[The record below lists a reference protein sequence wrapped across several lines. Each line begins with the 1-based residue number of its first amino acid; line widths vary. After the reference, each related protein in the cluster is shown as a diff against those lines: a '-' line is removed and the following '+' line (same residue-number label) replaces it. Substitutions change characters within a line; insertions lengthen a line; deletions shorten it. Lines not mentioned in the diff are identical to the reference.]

1 MTCGEKKKNRTT
13 HKKNK
18 MVTNFLSSST
28 LSSSF
33 GRRVLPSSRRVH
45 ITKTRR
51 RRKVSLNNN
60 ETLLE
65 GGCCEKEK
73 AVLGVGSCGLDILAR
88 LEKFPQPDEKTR
100 SETLV
105 MEVGGNCANAL
116 TAVSRLSEASSSSI
130 LFTKIGDDATGKD
143 IISILEREGD
153 TFDTSKI
160 VQGGTSP
167 STYIIC
173 VKDKANDDPTRTCIH
188 TPSNE
193 PLMNSEVTDADID
206 ALFASSPREIGLAY
220 FDGRLTDVALRIA
233 IKARSLGIKILV
245 EAERLRGDDLDA
257 LLKLAD
263 FCVCSKSYPQEKH
276 PNDTNSF
283 GTALTEM
290 ANSTLS
296 DRCKLLI
303 ATLGSRGS
311 VALLFDDASVD
322 TDTGATVLVRSV
334 DEIIEE
340 MERAFQSRK
349 QSEESGT
356 PYSSSSSLS
365 SSLSS
370 SYRYIPEHALISDR
384 VYNLNGSGKRAKV
397 VFQPAARIS
406 SEDMVDTTGAGDA
419 FIGTVAKGLSC
430 GADILKTLRLAT
442 FVAAQKCL
450 QVGARAGLPFREEVP
465 EELMYPFAASSGE
478 LPTATSRKG
487 RRSAMT
493 TGAISAFL
501 LAFSFSA
508 PNETFAAING
518 SSVDM
523 NKLSQLFNQAM
534 NASSYEDA
542 ESAWSK
548 AIELAPNNSA
558 ALSNRGTLRLQA
570 GQWSAAIED
579 LQRSIEIDVKEG
591 KTADASVLNNLGNAK
606 GAVGDWE
613 SAMDDFLKASKDD
626 SMREIALANYALA
639 AFETGMDELAVK
651 TAQTIL
657 RKDPEFWDM
666 RAALTAFHWGAGD
679 LDKAEYEWQT
689 LCTSGRGFGQSE
701 SAEGVRSFGDVAY
714 ASKLLEQQLKQQLD
728 IAAGVTEDELG
739 NDTPCQLYKTT
750 DTVAGRWPPR
760 PTAALDAYLR
770 VKDVGQALD
779 YDGIVKEYKF
789 K

>member
-1 MTCGEKKKNRTT
+1 MITNSSITT
-13 HKKNK
+13 
-18 MVTNFLSSST
+18 SSS
-28 LSSSF
+28 SSS
-33 GRRVLPSSRRVH
+33 SRQRDD
-45 ITKTRR
+45 ITQRR
-51 RRKVSLNNN
+51 RRKLPPGK
-60 ETLLE
+60 ETTKKKRQSANIFRATAEQQALKDDE
-65 GGCCEKEK
+65 QTK

-100 SETLV
+100 SETLIH
-105 MEVGGNCANAL
+105 EVGGNCANAL

-130 LFTKIGDDATGKD
+130 LFTKIGDDATGND
-143 IISILEREGD
+143 IISILSKEGC
-153 TFDTSKI
+153 TFDTSK
-160 VQGGTSP
+160 VLRGGTSP

-173 VKDKANDDPTRTCIH
+173 VKDETNDDPTRTCIH
-188 TPSNE
+188 TPSNQ
-193 PLMNSEVTDADID
+193 PLISSEVSDADID
-206 ALFASSPREIGLAY
+206 ALFASSSRQIGLAY

-233 IKARSLGIKILV
+233 KKAHALGIKILV

-263 FCVCSKSYPQEKH
+263 FCVCSKSYPQAKH
-276 PNDTNSF
+276 PNASF

-296 DRCKLLI
+296 ERCQLLI

-311 VALLFDDASVD
+311 VALLFDNNDD
-322 TDTGATVLVRSV
+322 IQNATALVRDV

-340 MERAFQSRK
+340 MESTFQSGK
-349 QSEESGT
+349 QSDESRT
-356 PYSSSSSLS
+356 PHSSSSPS
-365 SSLSS
+365 SK
-370 SYRYIPEHALISDR
+370 YIPEHALVSDKI
-384 VYNLNGSGKRAKV
+384 YNLNGSGKCARV
-397 VFQPAARIS
+397 VFQPASRIS
-406 SEDMVDTTGAGDA
+406 SADMVDTTGAGDA

-450 QVGARAGLPFREEVP
+450 QVGARAGLPFRDEVP
-465 EELMYPFAASSGE
+465 EDLMHPFVASSSE
-478 LPTATSRKG
+478 FPTTTSPQG
-487 RRSAMT
+487 RRRAMT
-493 TGAISAFL
+493 MGAISAFL
-501 LAFSFSA
+501 LAFSFSK
-508 PNETFAAING
+508 PNEAFAASTG

-534 NASSYEDA
+534 NAKSYEDA
-542 ESAWSK
+542 ENAWTK
-548 AIELAPNNSA
+548 AIELAPSNSA
-558 ALSNRGTLRLQA
+558 AFSNRGTLRLQA
-570 GQWSAAIED
+570 GQWQAAIED
-579 LQRSIEIDVKEG
+579 LQRSIEIDANEG
-591 KTADASVLNNLGNAK
+591 RSADASVLNNLGNAK
-606 GAVGDWE
+606 GAIGEWE

-639 AFETGMDELAVK
+639 AFETGKEELAVK

-689 LCTSGRGFGQSE
+689 LCTSGRGFGQNE
-701 SAEGVRSFGDVAY
+701 SAESVRSFGDVAY

-728 IAAGVTEDELG
+728 IAAGKMEDELG

-770 VKDVGQALD
+770 VRSVGQALD

>member
-1 MTCGEKKKNRTT
+1 M
-13 HKKNK
+13 
-18 MVTNFLSSST
+18 
-28 LSSSF
+28 
-33 GRRVLPSSRRVH
+33 
-45 ITKTRR
+45 
-51 RRKVSLNNN
+51 
-60 ETLLE
+60 TLLE

-88 LEKFPQPDEKTR
+88 LEKFPQQDEKTR

-153 TFDTSKI
+153 TFDTSK
-160 VQGGTSP
+160 VVHGGTSP

-206 ALFASSPREIGLAY
+206 SLFASSPREIGLAY

-349 QSEESGT
+349 QSEE
-356 PYSSSSSLS
+356 
-365 SSLSS
+365 
-370 SYRYIPEHALISDR
+370 
-384 VYNLNGSGKRAKV
+384 SGKRAKV

-542 ESAWSK
+542 ENAWSK